1 MKTSPFSLKGKKV
14 LVTGGA
20 SGIGLGICKGFAR
33 LGCSVIVSDISQIAG
48 ERAATLLR
56 QKFKVKSAYIY
67 CDLTKAASVADLATS
82 AKKAFGRVDILINN
96 CRAGQSKPF
105 DQETEGN
112 WDLNLNTMAKACFF
126 LSRGILPLMPAGSS
140 IINISS
146 VLSYAVGGEAPS
158 YHVAKAAVDQLTRY
172 LAVQCGS
179 KQVRVN
185 AIAPGFI
192 VKEPHL
198 KRFHSKAS
206 DEYRAIAC
214 YAHPSGAIGLESDV
228 ANAAAFLASD
238 AARFVTGQV
247 LVVDGGLTIQE
258 PFMLLHGLRSKPAQR
273 KRGRG

>member
-1 MKTSPFSLKGKKV
+1 MGPEPEY
-14 LVTGGA
+14 
-20 SGIGLGICKGFAR
+20 
-33 LGCSVIVSDISQIAG
+33 D
-48 ERAATLLR
+48 
-56 QKFKVKSAYIY
+56 
-67 CDLTKAASVADLATS
+67 
-82 AKKAFGRVDILINN
+82 
-96 CRAGQSKPF
+96 GQGMFLP
-105 DQETEGN
+105 
-112 WDLNLNTMAKACFF
+112 
-126 LSRGILPLMPAGSS
+126 LSRHPPTHACGGS
-140 IINISS
+140 IINIST

-206 DEYRAIAC
+206 DDYRAIAC

-238 AARFVTGQV
+238 AAQFVTGQV

-258 PFMLLHGLRSKPAQR
+258 PFMLLHGLGSKPVQR
-273 KRGRG
+273 KRRRG